1 MLFDGI
7 GEVPR
12 NGKILGVVWVEG
24 YPVLSFEPCQSFF
37 IRDGEATDND
47 VADPRV
53 PRRVFGVVGR
63 CRNGVCG
70 RRLVGGAEL

>member
-1 MLFDGI
+1 MLFNGI

-12 NGKILGVVWVEG
+12 NGKILGVVWIEG

-53 PRRVFGVVGR
+53 SGRVFGVVGS
-63 CRNGVCG
+63 CG